1 MSVLTA
7 PVTNFFLISPP
18 FFGLLILWDNN
29 NTKMRP
35 ADNLTVASTF
45 SSERKSQRSLT
56 LNLRLGMLKFS
67 EEGVLKSRPLVPVF
81 QFVNTKNSW
90 RKFKVLLKWTQN
102 HEHRNNKEA
111 EQLSWGHRESLAV
124 WIGDQTNH
132 HIPLSQSLIQ
142 SKALTVFTSV
152 RAERGEEL
160 HKRKSEAVTVWFMRL
175 KERNDHK
182 SLRRGTKCWGRSR
195 SQFSWSSSYGNLW
208 GWLRSA
214 DNSGEAK
221 QPACRRCYL
230 ELS

>member
-1 MSVLTA
+1 
-7 PVTNFFLISPP
+7 
-18 FFGLLILWDNN
+18 
-29 NTKMRP
+29 
-35 ADNLTVASTF
+35 
-45 SSERKSQRSLT
+45 
-56 LNLRLGMLKFS
+56 MLKFS

-124 WIGDQTNH
+124 WIEDQTNH